1 MRTTIE
7 VPEELMDDLMSISET
22 RKKKEAVT
30 TALEEFVRRRKLGK
44 LLTLPGTIEISD
56 VTTELEEMEL
66 GESNLAK
73 S

>member
-7 VPEELMDDLMSISET
+7 VPEELMDDLMSVSET
-22 RKKKEAVT
+22 RKKKEAVRA
-30 TALEEFVRRRKLGK
+30 ALEEFVRRRKLEK

>member
-7 VPEELMDDLMSISET
+7 VPEELMDDLMSVSET
-22 RKKKEAVT
+22 RKKKEAVR

>member
-22 RKKKEAVT
+22 RKKKEAVR